1 MTDQIRSNLIKDN
14 PIGNSLDGFRA
25 SFDSICDDRSIARS
39 SRAIN
44 QLAQDDLRNLTLP
57 FLFALQS
64 LSVAGLLVSRTS
76 AGTLRNDLLK
86 LIAAVA
92 SDDFD
97 FDRVKP
103 LLKEALADKSQDTL
117 IWDLVSTAT
126 VESTPPPRPIPSSIQ
141 QTPWSQK
148 TSGFVNSSE
157 FRQDVDPVLK
167 LELERLYVGLPNFH
181 KTFFGDVPNLDTL
194 SEAVFG
200 RCTEGEN
207 PLFQEGW
214 SGWPAGAKESDVLT
228 WFGDLIPKLEA
239 FAGDRISTPAA
250 RRKLLAQPRTP
261 LGGSTGKR
269 SMDIGFVNSDIT
281 YNPDSE
287 DSRYRWSHILVA
299 GELKSNPKADKA
311 SIAWI
316 DLATYARE
324 VLAAKDTRRFVLGF
338 TLCGS
343 LMRVW
348 EFDRLGGIASE
359 QFDINKKDGGL
370 QFVTTILGFL
380 WMNEDGLGFDPTIIT
395 SDGERYIEIE
405 RDGQTQRII
414 IDEVMKRAPCIAG
427 RATTC
432 WKAHC
437 KEDPQTP
444 LVIKDSWQYTD
455 QDEEG
460 ILVQE
465 ATENGVVNVARY
477 YHHETVRVR
486 GADDDVR
493 SNVRKGL
500 DITKATNYRP
510 GRPVLPSSASAS
522 SVSHKGRSSSAGVK
536 RPSSDIDAALPLS
549 KRSRSASPTKASV
562 EALSNRVHRRVILRD
577 YGNPIYKASSCVA
590 LLAALE
596 GCIEGHESLHNAGLL
611 HRDISINNLM
621 INEDDKNPSRRA
633 FLIDLDL
640 AIKVQREGTSGAK
653 GKTGTRA
660 FMAIGA
666 LLGEQHSFMHDLES
680 FFWVIFWIC
689 SHYNGPN
696 ESRVVSRFEKWNYVD
711 TAELASSKKGVIDD
725 EGDFL
730 QIMDEYFITYFRD
743 LMPWINRIRRKVF
756 PNGER
761 WKKSN
766 PKLYS
771 EMKEI
776 LREAGKDLAEPGEL
790 VGKSSV

>member
-1 MTDQIRSNLIKDN
+1 MADQDQSRIIADN
-14 PIGNSLDGFRA
+14 PIRDSLDAFSA
-25 SFDSICDDRSIARS
+25 TFSSMCKERSISSSPDALGQLSQEELQNLAFGLLSTLQVLPIVRHLRS
-39 SRAIN
+39 NSGG
-44 QLAQDDLRNLTLP
+44 RNL
-57 FLFALQS
+57 
-64 LSVAGLLVSRTS
+64 LSDILKLTS
-76 AGTLRNDLLK
+76 ALN
-86 LIAAVA
+86 

-97 FDRVKP
+97 LDRIKP
-103 LLKEALADKSQDTL
+103 LLKAAVTGDADDSH
-117 IWDLVSTAT
+117 IWNQVYNAVT
-126 VESTPPPRPIPSSIQ
+126 ESTPPPRPIASSIQ
-141 QTPWSQK
+141 QTPWSQN

-157 FRQDVDPVLK
+157 FRLNVDPVLK
-167 LELERLYVGLPNFH
+167 LELGRLYVGLSNFCEI
-181 KTFFGDVPNLDTL
+181 FFSGVPDIGAAAATIFRKCAEGD
-194 SEAVFG
+194 
-200 RCTEGEN
+200 N
-207 PLFQEGW
+207 PLFGSQGW
-214 SGWPAGAKESDVLT
+214 KGWPTGAKESDVLT

-239 FAGDRISTPAA
+239 FAGDCNLIPTR
-250 RRKLLAQPRTP
+250 RRKLLAQPKTP
-261 LGGSTGKR
+261 LRGSTGKR
-269 SMDIGFVNSDIT
+269 SMDIGFVNSDIA
-281 YNPDSE
+281 YKAPSKE
-287 DSRYRWSHILVA
+287 DGRFRWSHILVA
-299 GELKSNPKADKA
+299 GELKSNPEADKA

-324 VLAAKDTRRFVLGF
+324 VLAAQDTRRFVLGF

-405 RDGQTQRII
+405 RDGQTQRLI
-414 IDEVMKRAPCIAG
+414 IDEVMMRAPCIAG

-432 WKAHC
+432 WKAHR

-455 QDEEG
+455 RDEEG

-465 ATENGVVNVARY
+465 ATEKGVVNVARY

-510 GRPVLPSSASAS
+510 GRPMLPSSAIASSAS
-522 SVSHKGRSSSAGVK
+522 RKGRSSSAGVK
-536 RPSSDIDAALPLS
+536 RPSSETDAALPPS
-549 KRSRSASPTKASV
+549 KRSCSASPTKASID
-562 EALSNRVHRRVILRD
+562 ALPNRVHRRVILRD
-577 YGNPIYKASSCVA
+577 YGKPIYKASSRLA

-596 GCIEGHESLHNAGLL
+596 GCIEGHQSLHKAGLL
-611 HRDISINNLM
+611 HRDISINNIM
-621 INEDDKNPSRRA
+621 INEDDNNPSWPS

-640 AIKVQREGTSGAK
+640 SIKEQRDVASGAR

-680 FFWVIFWIC
+680 FFWVLFWIC
-689 SHYNGPN
+689 IHYSRPD
-696 ESRVVSRFEKWNYVD
+696 ESRVVPRFEKWNYVD
-711 TAELASSKKGVIDD
+711 TEELAGMKLGVVAKEAI
-725 EGDFL
+725 F
-730 QIMDEYFITYFRD
+730 MKTITDNFTLYYEP
-743 LMPWINRIRRKVF
+743 LIPLLNGMRKIVF
-756 PNGER
+756 PRDKPWER
-761 WKKSN
+761 EDE
-766 PKLYS
+766 KLFS
-771 EMKEI
+771 RMREI
-776 LREAGKDLAEPGEL
+776 LRKEWQDL
-790 VGKSSV
+790 K